1 MFALVV
7 KFDLF
12 DVDKAAA
19 FDQLVAETV
28 KSITENEPGTLVYA
42 TNTVDG
48 EPLSRIFYEV
58 YRDRD
63 AFEEHERQPHTRRFL
78 DKRRGS
84 SSLARCRASGGGVG
98 ATGSDRACRRRIWTS
113 PLRRLSTSRIVLAQ
127 IEGFRIYSES
137 SADCLDH
144 PWLVIP

>member
-12 DVDKAAA
+12 DADKVAG

-28 KSITENEPGTLVYA
+28 KSIKSEPGTLVYA
-42 TNTVDG
+42 TNTVEG

-58 YRDRD
+58 YRDRE

-78 DKRRGS
+78 DQRGEYV
-84 SSLARCRASGGGVG
+84 ASFRVEFL
-98 ATGSDRACRRRIWTS
+98 T
-113 PLRRLSTSRIVLAQ
+113 PLVAKGLPA
-127 IEGFRIYSES
+127 
-137 SADCLDH
+137 AD
-144 PWLVIP
+144 

>member
-42 TNTVDG
+42 TNTVEG

-63 AFEEHERQPHTRRFL
+63 AFEEHERQPHTRQFL
-78 DKRRGS
+78 DKRSEYVASFRVEF
-84 SSLARCRASGGGVG
+84 LAPAVAKGLP
-98 ATGSDRACRRRIWTS
+98 A
-113 PLRRLSTSRIVLAQ
+113 
-127 IEGFRIYSES
+127 
-137 SADCLDH
+137 
-144 PWLVIP
+144 